1 MFETLTLWQLT
12 ASAAIL
18 AVAYLVR
25 GISGF
30 ASGLIAVPLLALL
43 FPLSIVV
50 PLIVSLDYLASLSQ
64 GINNRNDIRWREI
77 ISLIP
82 FSLIGVVI
90 ALLFLSRSDALLLTK
105 ALGIFIILFALF
117 TLSGYS
123 PKARAAR
130 GWGVLAGVSG
140 GMIGT
145 LFGTGGPFYVTYF
158 KARGLDKAAFRATF
172 ATIFLLDGAGR
183 LLGYAS
189 SGYFTLEFLTLLVA
203 ALPIVGV
210 FLYIGGRLHIQLTQA
225 NFERAISVLLIV
237 SGVILLV
244 KF

>member
-1 MFETLTLWQLT
+1 MFDSLT
-12 ASAAIL
+12 ATQLAAGAVIL
-18 AVAYLVR
+18 AIAYLVR

-30 ASGLIAVPLLALL
+30 ASGLIAVPLLTLL
-43 FPLSIVV
+43 LPLTTVV
-50 PLIVSLDYLASLSQ
+50 PLIVVLDYLSSLSQ
-64 GINNRNDIRWREI
+64 GIKNRSDIRWKEI

-82 FSLIGVVI
+82 FSLAGVAI
-90 ALLFLSRSDALLLTK
+90 ALFFLSRSDAALLTK
-105 ALGIFIILFALF
+105 ALGVFIILFALF
-117 TLSGYS
+117 TLSGYT
-123 PKARAAR
+123 PKAKAAR

-183 LLGYAS
+183 LLGYTT

-203 ALPIVGV
+203 ALPIAGV
-210 FLYIGGRLHIQLTQA
+210 FLYIGGHLHTQLTQA
-225 NFERAISVLLIV
+225 DFERAISALLIV
-237 SGVILLV
+237 SGIILLI